1 MDDWRGT
8 NDETHLLGT
17 NVLIDA
23 SMLGSA
29 LKITS
34 LGWKTS
40 TAPTFP
46 QRGHWNSV
54 LCSRLNLDTYHD
66 NDATNKIDDVFL
78 EHGGLPC
85 VLPLAVQLETTV
97 QQVQGT
103 ILRFSYSFLLLL
115 FVMLH
120 A

>member
-1 MDDWRGT
+1 MLRDGIQLFIAPGSVIEKFVDDWRGT

-54 LCSRLNLDTYHD
+54 LCSRLNLDST
-66 NDATNKIDDVFL
+66 
-78 EHGGLPC
+78 
-85 VLPLAVQLETTV
+85 
-97 QQVQGT
+97 
-103 ILRFSYSFLLLL
+103 
-115 FVMLH
+115 MLSQSGH
-120 A
+120 I